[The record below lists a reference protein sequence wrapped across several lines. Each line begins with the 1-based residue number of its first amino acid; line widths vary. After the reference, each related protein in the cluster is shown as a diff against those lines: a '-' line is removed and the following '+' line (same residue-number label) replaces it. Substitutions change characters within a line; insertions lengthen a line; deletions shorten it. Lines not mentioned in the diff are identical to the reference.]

1 MPAERTDGSIF
12 LSSVR
17 TRVREPDRAGTR
29 PDPYSDVHNLTGY
42 YDQPAAVVPSAL
54 SALSALSFTDCS
66 RRRSSP
72 VAAVT
77 SM

>member
-54 SALSALSFTDCS
+54 SALSFTDCS